1 MMKIYCKKINEI
13 LHINRYSI
21 HKYMCIYIIYIHK
34 YMCIYYKENFY
45 KLQYLTS
52 IQIKI
57 NKRS

>member
-13 LHINRYSI
+13 LHINRYS
-21 HKYMCIYIIYIHK
+21 IHK